1 MPEQPTPRSARRRR
15 DQILEELAALDLR
28 KVRALTDAVL
38 AAQSARLAAL
48 EAEAEALRQELRD
61 LTDP

>member
-15 DQILEELAALDLR
+15 DQILEELVALDLR

-38 AAQSARLAAL
+38 SAQSARLAAL

>member
-48 EAEAEALRQELRD
+48 EAEAEALRQELREI
-61 LTDP
+61 TDP

>member
-1 MPEQPTPRSARRRR
+1 MPAPPTPRSARRRR

-48 EAEAEALRQELRD
+48 EAEAEALRQELREI
-61 LTDP
+61 TDP